1 MLVRHISDVL
11 QIQVRKQMVGNWI
24 ADNRSV
30 GFLIVNEQPQ
40 RQQRNNLFV
49 NGAQQTQFAV
59 GGGGAGARRMAA
71 SFIVAKVVKPNSASA
86 SDQC

>member
-1 MLVRHISDVL
+1 
-11 QIQVRKQMVGNWI
+11 MVGNWI

-49 NGAQQTQFAV
+49 NGAQQAQFAV
-59 GGGGAGARRMAA
+59 GGGGSPAPDEWLRPYSGERW
-71 SFIVAKVVKPNSASA
+71 
-86 SDQC
+86 

>member
-1 MLVRHISDVL
+1 
-11 QIQVRKQMVGNWI
+11 MVGNWI

-59 GGGGAGARRMAA
+59 GGGGEPGADEWLR
-71 SFIVAKVVKPNSASA
+71 PL
-86 SDQC
+86 

>member
-59 GGGGAGARRMAA
+59 GGGGSRRQTNGCVLY
-71 SFIVAKVVKPNSASA
+71 SGERW
-86 SDQC
+86 